1 MQGDD
6 WNRTAVQALL
16 ADTDRALAL
25 AEAEGVRGSR
35 RIVEDATANA
45 HSNYIDL
52 LRRSRPLIMTD
63 GDQVAFQKKLDR
75 LRACL
80 RTFGVPV

>member
-1 MQGDD
+1 MRGDD
-6 WNRTAVQALL
+6 WNRTAVHALL

-25 AEAEGVRGSR
+25 TELEDVRGNR
-35 RIVEDATANA
+35 GIVEDTVANA